1 VTRPLPQVSTLS
13 GGQRRTVE
21 RARDFLRAAAAG
33 PHTLAA
39 CVDAGAVEDTA
50 LFYATDGFG
59 AAQKLLLDLLSVVD
73 ELAPARP
80 ATGTA
85 GCTPITAPHEYIPNG
100 PMETAPYLG
109 YRPPEVRQEAFG
121 AVLDGVETGAY
132 DRRIIAWLTQW
143 DDTTCRTIASL
154 MWRCRLAGAATTKVG
169 QQVTAEA
176 NGHQPPK
183 E

>member
-1 VTRPLPQVSTLS
+1 M
-13 GGQRRTVE
+13 
-21 RARDFLRAAAAG
+21 
-33 PHTLAA
+33 
-39 CVDAGAVEDTA
+39 EDTA

-85 GCTPITAPHEYIPNG
+85 GGTPITAPHEYIPNG

-121 AVLDGVETGAY
+121 AVLDGVETEEGHD
-132 DRRIIAWLTQW
+132 DRDSAMT
-143 DDTTCRTIASL
+143 RTRA
-154 MWRCRLAGAATTKVG
+154 RTAARTMTG
-169 QQVTAEA
+169 TRSS
-176 NGHQPPK
+176 GSRP
-183 E
+183 